1 MYRSD
6 IDAPPSD
13 LKLTEGSEVATGVLV
28 ESNRQATVTP
38 PLWLSHISASS
49 RRRREVLLLKQRKE
63 KMRRR
68 RMVRRMEYQ
77 RLRNMVPSIATKP
90 LVSKVTVIE
99 EAIRYID
106 YLHSALLTRLR
117 TKGLPSC
124 LRGVDVDVNHLNLD
138 DIKELVCQLVQR
150 NNQLK
155 KQQQGRSN
163 SRTDVHRQAD
173 ADSPVSYYERSRLL
187 PSYLTA
193 KRPLRKRTKF

>member
-1 MYRSD
+1 MFRADLEY
-6 IDAPPSD
+6 APND
-13 LKLTEGSEVATGVLV
+13 LKSTESSEALNGVLV
-28 ESNRQATVTP
+28 ESNRQATSQT

-63 KMRRR
+63 KLRRR

-77 RLRNMVPSIATKP
+77 RLRNMVPSIAAKP

-124 LRGVDVDVNHLNLD
+124 LRGVDIDVNHLNLE

-155 KQQQGRSN
+155 KQKRA
-163 SRTDVHRQAD
+163 RVHRQVD
-173 ADSPVSYYERSRLL
+173 RDSPVSIFERSRLM

-193 KRPLRKRTKF
+193 KRPLPKRT

>member
-1 MYRSD
+1 MYKV
-6 IDAPPSD
+6 D
-13 LKLTEGSEVATGVLV
+13 LEYATSNLKSTEADESVSGVLV
-28 ESNRQATVTP
+28 ESNRQAASTT

-63 KMRRR
+63 KLRRR

-77 RLRNMVPSIATKP
+77 RLRNMVPSIAAKP

-124 LRGVDVDVNHLNLD
+124 LRGANVDVNHLNLD

-155 KQQQGRSN
+155 KQQQGKGN
-163 SRTDVHRQAD
+163 SAQRQSGR
-173 ADSPVSYYERSRLL
+173 DSPVSVYERSRRT

-193 KRPLRKRTKF
+193 KRPIRKRT

>member
-6 IDAPPSD
+6 MDTSPSD
-13 LKLTEGSEVATGVLV
+13 LKLTEDGAVSTGVLV
-28 ESNRQATVTP
+28 ESNRQATATP

-138 DIKELVCQLVQR
+138 DIKELRSTGRRIRIPPSPTTRDPACYLPTSPLDIRSKRGR
-150 NNQLK
+150 NF
-155 KQQQGRSN
+155 KQKTLISIRST
-163 SRTDVHRQAD
+163 S
-173 ADSPVSYYERSRLL
+173 
-187 PSYLTA
+187 
-193 KRPLRKRTKF
+193 KRHK